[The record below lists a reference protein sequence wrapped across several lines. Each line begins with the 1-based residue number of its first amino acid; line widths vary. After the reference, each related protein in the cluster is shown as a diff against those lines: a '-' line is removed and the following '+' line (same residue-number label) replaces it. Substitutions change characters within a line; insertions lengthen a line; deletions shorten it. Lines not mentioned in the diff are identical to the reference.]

1 MNSSTT
7 TSTQAAT
14 KRGLPIAVMFA
25 LAATLSSSMARA
37 DGSPTAAEI
46 VAAADKVRN
55 PTQPFRVSLTLVEYR
70 NGQPHDTTNLT
81 VHSKLVPATHQYRNL
96 VRYVGPPRDVGKLV
110 LLDATRMWFYDPA
123 SKASVRISAQQRLI
137 GQASDGDVLTVNLA
151 HDYTARLVGEEHTL
165 DADRQA
171 HDAWHLDLLP
181 ATSDATYARLETWI
195 EKGTFRPIKTR
206 FYSDSGRLLK
216 VAYYRR
222 YEAHL
227 GGDRPL
233 ETIIVDAVD
242 PHLTTKISYS
252 DFRAEDVK
260 DVWFQRDYLPRFSEE

>member
-1 MNSSTT
+1 MNKVSVT
-7 TSTQAAT
+7 
-14 KRGLPIAVMFA
+14 VFA
-25 LAATLSSSMARA
+25 LAATLSTASARA
-37 DGSPTAAEI
+37 DAPPSAGDI

-55 PTQPFRVSLTLVEYR
+55 PSQPFRVSLALVEYQSGR
-70 NGQPHDTTNLT
+70 PRDATNLN
-81 VHSKLVPATHQYRNL
+81 VHSKLVAATHQYRNL
-96 VRYVGPPRDVGKLV
+96 VRYVGPPRDLGKLV
-110 LLDATRMWFYDPA
+110 LLDASRMWFYDPS

-151 HDYTARLVGEEHTL
+151 HEYTARIVGEERTQ
-165 DADRQA
+165 DADKQTR
-171 HDAWHLDLLP
+171 DTWHLELVA
-181 ATSDATYARLETWI
+181 ATSDATYSRLETWI
-195 EKGTFRPIKTR
+195 GKGTFRSIKSK

-216 VAYYRR
+216 LAYYRR

-227 GGDRPL
+227 GGDRPT

-242 PHLTTKISYS
+242 AHLVTKISYS

>member
-1 MNSSTT
+1 MNLFSPDSRKA
-7 TSTQAAT
+7 Q
-14 KRGLPIAVMFA
+14 LPIAALFA
-25 LAATLSSSMARA
+25 LTLTASSARARA
-37 DGSPTAAEI
+37 DSPPPAADI

-55 PTQPFRVSLTLVEYR
+55 PSQPFRVSLALVEYR
-70 NGQPHDTTNLT
+70 SGQAHDATTLT
-81 VHSKLVPATHQYRNL
+81 VHSKLVPATQQYRNL
-96 VRYVGPPRDVGKLV
+96 VRYVGPPRDLGKLV

-151 HDYTARLVGEEHTL
+151 HDYTARLVGEERTQ
-165 DADRQA
+165 DADKQA
-171 HDAWHLDLLP
+171 RDVWHLDLVP

-195 EKGTFRPIKTR
+195 EKGTFRPIKSK

-216 VAYYRR
+216 LAYYRR
-222 YEAHL
+222 YEPHL